1 MDGAEADEAGALPC
15 NVEGT
20 RNVAALGAPVVYYSS
35 DYVFDGT
42 KREPYV
48 ESDEP
53 APLGAYGRSK
63 LLGSGRCRWAGSSAA
78 RGSSAG
84 PATTSSARCSAWAPS
99 GTR

>member
-1 MDGAEADEAGALPC
+1 M

-20 RNVAALGAPVVYYSS
+20 RNVVALGAPVVYYSS
-35 DYVFDGT
+35 DYVFDGS

-63 LLGSGRCRWAGSSAA
+63 LLGEQEVQEGWIVRSSWLFGWTRTQLRAHD
-78 RGSSAG
+78 
-84 PATTSSARCSAWAPS
+84 APS
-99 GTR
+99 RRRSETR